1 MAQLLTLL
9 ESEQFRVLDS
19 RCQHPRAGPAE
30 ERGGDP
36 GHLVLLR
43 RGCFSYHRGLRRF
56 VADPCHPRVDYR
68 VGHPG
73 AEGDDATVI
82 KLAPE
87 LFDELWGRR
96 GPDHPELGLSAA
108 VHLRHARVCAALR
121 DPVGDQLSREES
133 VFALLEVAAS
143 DRQCAGA
150 PVRGDRGARRRT
162 VGRVRAL
169 LAAQLSANLSLDT
182 VAREARCS
190 PFHLMRLFHAETG
203 LSLRA
208 YRRQLRVFTALGRLG
223 EGERD
228 LARLALE
235 LGFSHHSHLS
245 QSVRQVLGLSPA
257 RLRAEL
263 RRGARRFLTA
273 GRRSRL

>member
-19 RCQHPRAGPAE
+19 RCRHPRAGPAE

-43 RGCFSYHRGLRRF
+43 RGCFSYHRGPRRF
-56 VADPCHPRVDYR
+56 VADPCTALLHHPRVDYR

-96 GPDHPELGLSAA
+96 GPDHPELGLSAE

-121 DPVGDQLSREES
+121 DPGGDRLSREET
-133 VFALLEVAAS
+133 VFALLEVVAS
-143 DRQCAGA
+143 DRQRAEA
-150 PVRGDRGARRRT
+150 PARGDRGARRRT

-169 LAAQLSANLSLDT
+169 LAAQLAANLSLDT
-182 VAREARCS
+182 VAKEARCS
-190 PFHLMRLFHAETG
+190 PFHLMRLFQAETG

-208 YRRQLRVFTALGRLG
+208 YRRQLRVLTALQRLA

-245 QSVRQVLGLSPA
+245 QSVRQVLGKSPA

-263 RRGARRFLTA
+263 HQVRA
-273 GRRSRL
+273 GS